1 MTGEAPRGMKTAD
14 WYFDFISPF
23 AYLQSES
30 LGRLDGKL
38 AIRPVPVLFA
48 GLLKHWGQKG
58 PAEMAPKRRF
68 TYRQVQWLAERN
80 GIALRFPPQHPFN
93 PVRALRAA
101 VALGSSIDAIH
112 EFFRFIWREGRD
124 INAPEEWA
132 ELARRL
138 GAPDL
143 DARCN
148 DPAVKSQLLQHGE
161 QALAAGVFGVPTLAI
176 DGELFWGFDATDM
189 ALDYLADPALFAR
202 GEYARIESLP
212 VGAARKEIP

>member
-1 MTGEAPRGMKTAD
+1 MKPAN
-14 WYFDFISPF
+14 WYFDFISPY
-23 AYLQSES
+23 AYLQSEA
-30 LGRLDGKL
+30 LHRFDGKL

-58 PAEMAPKRRF
+58 PAEMATKRRF
-68 TYRQVQWLAERN
+68 TYRQVQWLAEKN
-80 GIALRFPPQHPFN
+80 GITLRFPPQHPFN
-93 PVRALRAA
+93 PVRPLRAA

-112 EFFRFIWREGRD
+112 EIFRFIWREGRD

-138 GAPDL
+138 NVADL

-148 DPAVKSQLLQHGE
+148 DATVKSQLLQHGE

-189 ALDYLADPALFAR
+189 ALDYLADPVRFSG
-202 GEYARIESLP
+202 GEYARLDGLP
-212 VGAARKEIP
+212 VGAARKEVA

>member
-1 MTGEAPRGMKTAD
+1 MKSAD

-23 AYLQSES
+23 AYLQSET

-38 AIRPVPVLFA
+38 ALRPVPVLFA
-48 GLLKHWGQKG
+48 GLLRHWGQKG

-68 TYRQVQWLAERN
+68 SYRQVQWLAERN

-101 VALGSSIDAIH
+101 VALESLDAIH
-112 EFFRFIWREGRD
+112 EIFRFIWREGRD
-124 INAPEEWA
+124 INAPEEWNA
-132 ELARRL
+132 LTRQL
-138 GAPDL
+138 GVADL

-148 DPAVKSQLLQHGE
+148 APETKSQLLQHGE
-161 QALAAGVFGVPTLAI
+161 QALAAGVFGVPTLLV
-176 DGELFWGFDATDM
+176 DNEVFWGFDATDM
-189 ALDYLADPALFAR
+189 ALDYLADPAMFAR
-202 GEYARIESLP
+202 GEYARIDSLP

>member
-1 MTGEAPRGMKTAD
+1 MKTAD

-23 AYLQSES
+23 AFLQSEV
-30 LGRLDGKL
+30 LHRFDGKL
-38 AIRPVPVLFA
+38 TIRPVPVLFA

-58 PAEMAPKRRF
+58 PAEMATKRRF
-68 TYRQVQWLAERN
+68 TYRQVQWLAEKN

-101 VALGSSIDAIH
+101 VALGGSLETIH
-112 EFFRFIWREGRD
+112 EIFRFIWREGRD
-124 INAPEEWA
+124 INSPEEWI

-138 GAPDL
+138 NVSDL

-148 DPAVKSQLLQHGE
+148 APEVKSQLLQYGE
-161 QALAAGVFGVPTLAI
+161 QALVAGVFGVPTLAI
-176 DGELFWGFDATDM
+176 GTELFWGFDATDM

-202 GEYARIESLP
+202 GEYTRVDDLP
-212 VGAARKEIP
+212 VGAARKEVA

>member
-1 MTGEAPRGMKTAD
+1 MKTAH

-23 AYLQSES
+23 AYLQSEV
-30 LGRLDGKL
+30 LHRFDGKL

-58 PAEMAPKRRF
+58 PAEMATKRRF
-68 TYRQVQWLAERN
+68 TYRQGQWLAEKN

-101 VALGSSIDAIH
+101 VALGGSLETIH
-112 EFFRFIWREGRD
+112 EILRFIWREGRD
-124 INAPEEWA
+124 INAPEEWT

-138 GAPDL
+138 GVPDL

-148 DPAVKSQLLQHGE
+148 SSEVKSQLLQHGE
-161 QALAAGVFGVPTLAI
+161 QALAAGVFGVPTLVV
-176 DGELFWGFDATDM
+176 DGELFWGFDATGM
-189 ALDYLADPALFAR
+189 ALDWLADPAKFAR
-202 GEYARIESLP
+202 GEFARLDDLP
-212 VGAARKEIP
+212 VGAARKEVA

>member
-1 MTGEAPRGMKTAD
+1 MKTAD

-23 AYLQSES
+23 AYLQSEA
-30 LGRLDGKL
+30 LQRFDGKL
-38 AIRPVPVLFA
+38 DIRPVPLLFA

-58 PAEMAPKRRF
+58 PAEMATKRRF
-68 TYRQVQWLAERN
+68 TYRQVQWLADRN
-80 GIALRFPPQHPFN
+80 GIPFRFPPQHPFN

-112 EFFRFIWREGRD
+112 EIFRFIWGEGRD

-132 ELARRL
+132 EMARRL
-138 GAPDL
+138 NAPDL

-148 DPAVKSQLLQHGE
+148 DAAVKSQLLQYGE

-176 DGELFWGFDATDM
+176 GPEVFWGFDATDM
-189 ALDYLADPALFAR
+189 ALDYLADPEMFTR
-202 GEYARIESLP
+202 GEYPRIDSLP
-212 VGAARKEIP
+212 VGAMRKETS

>member
-1 MTGEAPRGMKTAD
+1 MKTAH

-23 AYLQSES
+23 AYLQSEV
-30 LGRLDGKL
+30 LHRFDNKL

-68 TYRQVQWLAERN
+68 TYRQVQWLAEKN

-101 VALGSSIDAIH
+101 VALGAPMDAIH
-112 EFFRFIWREGRD
+112 EIFRFIWREGRD

-132 ELARRL
+132 VLARRL
-138 GAPDL
+138 NVPDL

-148 DPAVKSQLLQHGE
+148 SPEVKSQLLQHGE

-176 DGELFWGFDATDM
+176 DKECFWGFDATDM
-189 ALDYLADPALFAR
+189 ALDFLADPAMFAR
-202 GEYARIESLP
+202 GEYTRVDDLP
-212 VGAARKEIP
+212 VGAARKEAS

>member
-1 MTGEAPRGMKTAD
+1 MTTAD
-14 WYFDFISPF
+14 WYLDFISPF
-23 AYLQSES
+23 AYLQSEV
-30 LGRLDGKL
+30 LHRFDGKL

-58 PAEMAPKRRF
+58 PAEMATKRRF
-68 TYRQVQWLAERN
+68 TYRQVQWLAEKN

-101 VALGSSIDAIH
+101 VALGGTIETIH
-112 EFFRFIWREGRD
+112 EIFRFIWREGRD

-138 GAPDL
+138 NALDL

-148 DPAVKSQLLQHGE
+148 DAAVKSQLLQHGE

-176 DGELFWGFDATDM
+176 GPELFWGFDATGM
-189 ALDYLADPALFAR
+189 ALDYLAEPALFTR
-202 GEYARIESLP
+202 GEYPRIDSLP
-212 VGAARKEIP
+212 VGAKRKEAS

>member
-1 MTGEAPRGMKTAD
+1 MKTAD

-23 AYLQSES
+23 AYLQSE
-30 LGRLDGKL
+30 RLARFDGKL
-38 AIRPVPVLFA
+38 DIRPVPLLFA

-58 PAEMAPKRRF
+58 PAEMATKRRF
-68 TYRQVQWLAERN
+68 TYRQVQWLADRN
-80 GIALRFPPQHPFN
+80 GIPFRFPPQHPLN

-101 VALGSSIDAIH
+101 VALGATMDAIH
-112 EFFRFIWREGRD
+112 TIFRFVWGEGRD

-138 GAPDL
+138 DAPDL

-148 DPAVKSQLLQHGE
+148 DAAVKSQLLRNGE
-161 QALAAGVFGVPTLAI
+161 QALASGVFGVPTLAI

-189 ALDYLADPALFAR
+189 VLDYLADPALFSRDA
-202 GEYARIESLP
+202 YARIDALP
-212 VGAARKEIP
+212 VGAARKEVA

>member
-1 MTGEAPRGMKTAD
+1 MKTAD

-23 AYLQSES
+23 AYLQSEA
-30 LGRLDGKL
+30 LQRFAGKL
-38 AIRPVPVLFA
+38 DIRPVPLLFA

-58 PAEMAPKRRF
+58 PAEMATKRRF
-68 TYRQVQWLAERN
+68 TYRQVQWLADRN
-80 GIALRFPPQHPFN
+80 GIPFRFPPQHPFN

-112 EFFRFIWREGRD
+112 EIFRFIWREGRD

-132 ELARRL
+132 EMARRL
-138 GAPDL
+138 NAPDL

-148 DPAVKSQLLQHGE
+148 DAAVKSQLLQYGE

-176 DGELFWGFDATDM
+176 GPEVFWGFDATDM
-189 ALDYLADPALFAR
+189 ALDYLADPAMFTR
-202 GEYARIESLP
+202 GEYARLDGLP
-212 VGAARKEIP
+212 VGAARK

>member
-1 MTGEAPRGMKTAD
+1 MKTAG

-23 AYLQSES
+23 AYLQSEA
-30 LGRLDGKL
+30 LQRFDGTLD
-38 AIRPVPVLFA
+38 IRPVPVLFA

-58 PAEMAPKRRF
+58 PAEMATKRRF

-80 GIALRFPPQHPFN
+80 GIALRFPPQHPFS

-101 VALGSSIDAIH
+101 VALESLDAIH
-112 EFFRFIWREGRD
+112 TIFRFIWREGRD

-138 GAPDL
+138 DAPDL

-148 DPAVKSQLLQHGE
+148 DPAVKSQLLRHGE

-189 ALDYLADPALFAR
+189 ALDYLADSAMFKRDAYQRLDT
-202 GEYARIESLP
+202 LP
-212 VGAARKEIP
+212 VGTARKEIS

>member
-1 MTGEAPRGMKTAD
+1 MKTAD

-30 LGRLDGKL
+30 LGRLDGRL
-38 AIRPVPVLFA
+38 ALRPVPVLFA

-68 TYRQVQWLAERN
+68 TYRQVQWLAEKH

-101 VALGSSIDAIH
+101 VALGSPGAIH
-112 EFFRFIWREGRD
+112 EIFRFIWREGRD

-132 ELARRL
+132 ELTRRL
-138 GAPDL
+138 GVPDL

-148 DPAVKSQLLQHGE
+148 APETKSQLLQHGE
-161 QALAAGVFGVPTLAI
+161 QALAAGVFGVPALVVDT
-176 DGELFWGFDATDM
+176 EVFWGFDATDM
-189 ALDYLADPALFAR
+189 ALDYLADPARFAR
-202 GEYARIESLP
+202 GEYARLDALP
-212 VGAARKEIP
+212 VGAARKESGA

>member
-1 MTGEAPRGMKTAD
+1 MTTAD

-23 AYLQSES
+23 AYLQSET
-30 LGRLDGKL
+30 LQRLDGKL

-58 PAEMAPKRRF
+58 PAEMATKRRF
-68 TYRQVQWLAERN
+68 SYRQVQWLAQRN

-101 VALGSSIDAIH
+101 VALGGTLDAIH
-112 EFFRFIWREGRD
+112 TIFRFIWCEGRD
-124 INAPEEWA
+124 INAPDEWA
-132 ELARRL
+132 DLARRL
-138 GAPDL
+138 GAADL
-143 DARCN
+143 DLDTRCN
-148 DPAVKSQLLQHGE
+148 APETKSQLLQHGE

-189 ALDYLADPALFAR
+189 ALDFLADPAMFKR
-202 GEYARIESLP
+202 SEYARLDALP
-212 VGAARKEIP
+212 VGAARKEVA

>member
-1 MTGEAPRGMKTAD
+1 MTTAN

-23 AYLQSES
+23 AYLQSEA
-30 LGRLDGKL
+30 LHRFDGKL
-38 AIRPVPVLFA
+38 TIRPLPVLFA

-58 PAEMAPKRRF
+58 PAEMATKRRF
-68 TYRQVQWLAERN
+68 TYRQVQWLAEKN

-101 VALGSSIDAIH
+101 VALGSSIDGIH
-112 EFFRFIWREGRD
+112 EIFRFIWREGRD

-138 GAPDL
+138 DVTDL

-148 DPAVKSQLLQHGE
+148 ASEVKDRLRQNGE
-161 QALAAGVFGVPTLAI
+161 KALAAGVFGVPTLAVG
-176 DGELFWGFDATDM
+176 GELFWGLDATDM
-189 ALDYLADPALFAR
+189 ALDYLADPAMFTR
-202 GEYARIESLP
+202 GEYTRVDDLP
-212 VGAARKEIP
+212 VGAARKEVA